1 MEVET
6 RLHDLRQGNLSD
18 TRYYN
23 ILSRY
28 WQHLDMYQIYPCKC
42 SNDTTLYKKIVEKRA
57 IKFLI
62 RLDKDL
68 DEVRGRIIGTKP
80 SPTLQEAF

>member
-23 ILSRY
+23 ILSL
-28 WQHLDMYQIYPCKC
+28 QVYQIYPCKC